1 MNKMQNSSLTGF
13 TLNEILEAT
22 GGKFIYGNLNV
33 SVTGV
38 SSDSRTIKSGELF
51 IAIRGEKFD
60 GHNFVAE
67 AVKKNAQILIVDNN
81 FRLDN
86 IQKKL
91 SFNADAGIAFVRVG
105 DTLKALGD
113 IASFHRRRFK
123 IPVIAVTGSC
133 GKTTTKDMIAE
144 VLSARFNVL
153 KNEGTFNNLIGL
165 PQTLLK
171 LNRDTEIVV
180 VEMGTNKAG
189 EIKRLA
195 EIARPNAGVIT
206 NIGPAHLEFFGS
218 LGAVLKEKFELID
231 NLQFP
236 YLAILNRDD
245 ALLRKRIGKTK
256 GKTIFTF
263 GIKNKCDFQAADI
276 KIGSSRVEF
285 SLSARHNF
293 RMDILGRHHVYNAL
307 AAIACGTIFGLSP
320 EKLKKRLSNFT
331 PPFTRINLK
340 KIRDYQVIDDTYN
353 SNPLSLECAIEVLK
367 NFDIQGR
374 KVLVMGDMLEL
385 GEKSIILHRKAGE
398 KILSSGIDALITVG
412 RFSTETAEFVRKSSS
427 GVKVYSCGCALEARG
442 ILSSLLKADDLVLIK
457 GSRAMQMEKAIQ
469 GL

>member
-1 MNKMQNSSLTGF
+1 MDKSSLTGF

-38 SSDSRTIKSGELF
+38 SSDSRTIRPGELF

-67 AVKKNAQILIVDNN
+67 VVKKGAQVLIVDNN

-86 IQKKL
+86 IQKKS
-91 SFNADAGIAFVRVG
+91 SFNAGTGIAFVRVG

-113 IASFHRRRFK
+113 IASFHRARFK
-123 IPVIAVTGSC
+123 IPMIAVTGSC

-144 VLSARFNVL
+144 VLSMQFNVL

-171 LNRDTEIVV
+171 LNKDTEIAV
-180 VEMGTNKAG
+180 VEMGTNKIG
-189 EIKRLA
+189 EIKRLV
-195 EIARPNAGVIT
+195 EIACPNAGVIT
-206 NIGPAHLEFFGS
+206 NIGPSHLEFFGS
-218 LGAVLKEKFELID
+218 LDAVLKEKFCLID
-231 NLQFP
+231 NLHFP
-236 YLAILNRDD
+236 YLAILNGDD
-245 ALLRKRIGKTK
+245 TLLRKRMGKTK
-256 GKTIFTF
+256 GKNIFTF
-263 GIKNKCDFQAADI
+263 GIKNKCDFQATDI
-276 KIGSSRVEF
+276 KIASNRVEF
-285 SLSARHNF
+285 RLNAKSIF
-293 RMDILGRHHVYNAL
+293 RMDILGRHNVYNAL
-307 AAIACGTIFGLSP
+307 AAISCGLIFGLSP
-320 EKLKKRLSNFT
+320 EKLKKHLSNFT
-331 PPFTRINLK
+331 LPFTRINLK

-367 NFDIQGR
+367 NFSIRGR

-398 KILSSGIDALITVG
+398 KILNSGIDTLITVG
-412 RFSTETAEFVRKSSS
+412 RFSTETAEFVRKSAS
-427 GVKVYSCGCALEARG
+427 GVKVYSCGCALEAKG
-442 ILSSLLKADDLVLIK
+442 ILSSLLRADDLVLVK

-469 GL
+469 DL